1 MAKAKTSARSST
13 LRPAPSRSE
22 QSRGGSRAARG
33 EQAEGRKSAKTSP
46 TGRTRPSQA
55 AMPRS
60 MQNRGA
66 GDTRKAVQE
75 PRRGRA
81 SAKRAEPDA
90 LERVTHETE
99 VRGTETR
106 VERVVERAPK
116 PSLPDVDRASAGRG
130 RYVYCIIRSTQPLK
144 FGAIGMD
151 EQWPEVYTINYKDMA
166 AVVSDVPIA
175 PLDSTRENVLAHER
189 VNETVMRDHTVIPMS
204 FGTIFKTRE
213 DILELL
219 RSAYDAFADVL
230 NKMQDKLEFGLK
242 VLWDRDEMVRA
253 IEQED
258 EDIHRLK
265 SEISSQKGSTY
276 FARMQYGRL
285 IDAALQQRSE
295 RYVAEFLQRLRD
307 VSVAS
312 RVNRAIGDKMIM
324 NAAFL
329 VQRDQEQAFDRRIK
343 DIASH
348 FDKLT
353 FKYTGPWPPYNFV
366 NIRLKLERAGQH

>member
-1 MAKAKTSARSST
+1 MAKAKTQPARRASSGARSTRAEGSRKPAKTRASARP
-13 LRPAPSRSE
+13 RP
-22 QSRGGSRAARG
+22 
-33 EQAEGRKSAKTSP
+33 
-46 TGRTRPSQA
+46 A

-60 MQNRGA
+60 MQNRGT
-66 GDTRKAVQE
+66 GDSRKAVQA
-75 PRRGRA
+75 PRPRGA
-81 SAKRAEPDA
+81 SVRGDA
-90 LERVTHETE
+90 DESDLLMRVTHETE

-106 VERVVERAPK
+106 IERVVEQAPK

-130 RYVYCIIRSTQPLK
+130 RYVYCIIRASQALK

-151 EQWPEVYTINYKDMA
+151 EQWADVYTINYKDMA

-219 RSAYDAFADVL
+219 KSAYDAFADVL

-242 VLWDRDEMVRA
+242 VLWDRDEIVRQ

-265 SEISSQKGSTY
+265 TEISSQKGSTY

-285 IDAALQQRSE
+285 IDGALQQRSE

-343 DIASH
+343 EIASH

>member
-1 MAKAKTSARSST
+1 MAKAKKSTRAVTPRQVPGRPLRSGSKEEAAQRKTATRGAR
-13 LRPAPSRSE
+13 A
-22 QSRGGSRAARG
+22 Q
-33 EQAEGRKSAKTSP
+33 
-46 TGRTRPSQA
+46 QA

-60 MQNRGA
+60 MQHRGA
-66 GDTRKAVQE
+66 GDTRKAVQT
-75 PRRGRA
+75 PRAKATRA
-81 SAKRAEPDA
+81 GKAATAPDA
-90 LERVTHETE
+90 LTRVTHETE
-99 VRGTETR
+99 VRGAETR

-116 PSLPDVDRASAGRG
+116 PSMPVVDRSAGRG
-130 RYVYCIIRSTQPLK
+130 RYVYCVIRSTQPLQ

-151 EQWPEVYTINYKDMA
+151 EQWPEVYTVNYKDMA

-213 DILELL
+213 DIMELL

-265 SEISSQKGSTY
+265 TEISSQKGSTY

-295 RYVAEFLQRLRD
+295 RYVGEFLQRLRD

-329 VQRDQEQAFDRRIK
+329 VQRAQEQAFDKRIK
-343 DIASH
+343 EIAFA

>member
-1 MAKAKTSARSST
+1 MAKASKQSSERKSGRAAPARAPKRTESKAALARKRSSAR
-13 LRPAPSRSE
+13 RKPVE
-22 QSRGGSRAARG
+22 DAAV
-33 EQAEGRKSAKTSP
+33 T
-46 TGRTRPSQA
+46 
-55 AMPRS
+55 
-60 MQNRGA
+60 
-66 GDTRKAVQE
+66 
-75 PRRGRA
+75 
-81 SAKRAEPDA
+81 
-90 LERVTHETE
+90 RVTHETE

-116 PSLPDVDRASAGRG
+116 PSLPDVDRAAGRG
-130 RYVYCIIRSTQPLK
+130 RYVYCIIRASQPLK

-151 EQWPEVYTINYKDMA
+151 EQWSDVYTINFKDMA
-166 AVVSDVPIA
+166 AVISDIPLA

-213 DILELL
+213 DIVELL

-230 NKMQDKLEFGLK
+230 SKMQDKLEFGLK
-242 VLWDRDEMVRA
+242 VLWDRDEIVRA

-265 SEISSQKGSTY
+265 TEISSQKGSTY

-285 IDAALQQRSE
+285 IDGALQQRSE

-329 VQRDQEQAFDRRIK
+329 VQRDQEPAFDKRIK
-343 DIASH
+343 EIASR

>member
-1 MAKAKTSARSST
+1 MAKAKNQA
-13 LRPAPSRSE
+13 
-22 QSRGGSRAARG
+22 AARTAARKPAAKSKPATRN
-33 EQAEGRKSAKTSP
+33 QASSV
-46 TGRTRPSQA
+46 
-55 AMPRS
+55 RS
-60 MQNRGA
+60 MQNRGN
-66 GDTRKAVQE
+66 GDARKAVQPAR
-75 PRRGRA
+75 PRA
-81 SAKRAEPDA
+81 AA
-90 LERVTHETE
+90 LKSTGSREVLTRVTHETE

-106 VERVVERAPK
+106 IDRIVERAPK
-116 PSLPDVDRASAGRG
+116 PSLGEVDRDHAVRG
-130 RYVYCIIRSTQPLK
+130 RYVYCIIRANQPLK
-144 FGAIGMD
+144 FGGIGMD
-151 EQWPEVYTINYKDMA
+151 ETWPDVYTINFKDMA
-166 AVVSDVPIA
+166 AIISDVPIA

-213 DILELL
+213 DIVELL
-219 RSAYDAFADVL
+219 KSAYDAFADVL

-242 VLWDRDEMVRA
+242 VLWDRDEIIKA

-285 IDAALQQRSE
+285 IDTALQGRSE

-343 DIASH
+343 EIASH

>member
-1 MAKAKTSARSST
+1 MPKAKAPATARKTASKTRTA
-13 LRPAPSRSE
+13 
-22 QSRGGSRAARG
+22 
-33 EQAEGRKSAKTSP
+33 KSQP
-46 TGRTRPSQA
+46 A

-60 MQNRGA
+60 MQNRGS
-66 GDTRKAVQE
+66 GDRRKAVQQ
-75 PRRGRA
+75 PAVARQARPSARGA
-81 SAKRAEPDA
+81 GDNAVT
-90 LERVTHETE
+90 RVTHETE

-116 PSLPDVDRASAGRG
+116 PTLPDVDRASAVRG
-130 RYVYCIIRSTQPLK
+130 RYVYCIIRANQALT

-151 EQWPEVYTINYKDMA
+151 EQWPEVSTINYQDMA
-166 AVVSDVPIA
+166 AVFSDVPIA

-213 DILELL
+213 DIMELL

-230 NKMQDKLEFGLK
+230 AKMQDKLEFGLK
-242 VLWDRDEMVRA
+242 VLWNREEIVRI

-285 IDAALQQRSE
+285 IDAALQARSE
-295 RYVAEFLQRLRD
+295 RYVAEIFEALRD

-312 RVNRAIGDKMIM
+312 RSNKPIGDRMIM

-329 VQRDQEQAFDRRIK
+329 VGRETEQAFDARVK
-343 DIASH
+343 DIGSRY
-348 FDKLT
+348 DKLT

-366 NIRLKLERAGQH
+366 NIRLKLDRAGEP

>member
-1 MAKAKTSARSST
+1 VAKAKPPASARKA
-13 LRPAPSRSE
+13 AP
-22 QSRGGSRAARG
+22 ARG
-33 EQAEGRKSAKTSP
+33 AKPATKAAAPRAQRTDAKTKSGNGASP
-46 TGRTRPSQA
+46 A
-55 AMPRS
+55 
-60 MQNRGA
+60 
-66 GDTRKAVQE
+66 RKRRESEVLDVE
-75 PRRGRA
+75 PRVARDSEPASRTA
-81 SAKRAEPDA
+81 SA
-90 LERVTHETE
+90 
-99 VRGTETR
+99 
-106 VERVVERAPK
+106 
-116 PSLPDVDRASAGRG
+116 DVDRNANRG
-130 RYVYCIIRSTQPLK
+130 RYVYCIIRATQPLK

-151 EQWPEVYTINYKDMA
+151 DQSPDVYTINFRDMA
-166 AVVSDVPIA
+166 AVVSDVAIA

-204 FGTIFKTRE
+204 FGTIFKTRD

-230 NKMQDKLEFGLK
+230 AKMQDKLEFGLK
-242 VLWDRDEMVRA
+242 VLWDRDEIVKV

-265 SEISSQKGSTY
+265 TEISSQKGSTY

-295 RYVAEFLQRLRD
+295 RYVGEFLQRLRD

-312 RVNRAIGDKMIM
+312 RVNKAIGDKMIM

-329 VQRDQEQAFDRRIK
+329 VQREHEPAFDRRIK
-343 DIASH
+343 DIASNYE
-348 FDKLT
+348 KLT

>member
-1 MAKAKTSARSST
+1 MAKAAKKQAVSRKSSA
-13 LRPAPSRSE
+13 
-22 QSRGGSRAARG
+22 SRGGQG
-33 EQAEGRKSAKTSP
+33 
-46 TGRTRPSQA
+46 A

-60 MQNRGA
+60 MQSRGA
-66 GDTRKAVQE
+66 SDRRKAVQA
-75 PRRGRA
+75 PAGAAGARKGA
-81 SAKRAEPDA
+81 VT
-90 LERVTHETE
+90 RVTHETE
-99 VRGTETR
+99 VKGNETR
-106 VERVVERAPK
+106 VERLVERAPK
-116 PSLPDVDRASAGRG
+116 PSMPVVDRAAGRG
-130 RYVYCIIRSTQPLK
+130 RYVYCIIRANQPLK

-151 EQWPEVYTINYKDMA
+151 EQWPDVYTITYKDMS

-219 RSAYDAFADVL
+219 RSAYEAFADVL

-242 VLWDRDEMVRA
+242 VLWDRDEIVKA

-265 SEISSQKGSTY
+265 REISSQKGSTY

-285 IDAALQQRSE
+285 IDSALQQRSE
-295 RYVAEFLQRLRD
+295 RYVAEFLQRLRN

-343 DIASH
+343 DIASL

>member
-1 MAKAKTSARSST
+1 MAKAKAKTKTKTAPAAKKRA
-13 LRPAPSRSE
+13 APSPR
-22 QSRGGSRAARG
+22 QG
-33 EQAEGRKSAKTSP
+33 
-46 TGRTRPSQA
+46 A

-60 MQNRGA
+60 MQNRGS
-66 GDTRKAVQE
+66 GDSRKAVQQ
-75 PRRGRA
+75 PRSRRNITV
-81 SAKRAEPDA
+81 RERDAEEA
-90 LERVTHETE
+90 VTRVTHETE
-99 VRGTETR
+99 VRGNETR

-116 PSLPDVDRASAGRG
+116 PSLPDVDRSLGRG
-130 RYVYCIIRSTQPLK
+130 RYVYCIIRSTASLK
-144 FGAIGMD
+144 FGGIGMD
-151 EQWPEVYTINYKDMA
+151 EQWSDVYTINYKDMA
-166 AVVSDVPIA
+166 AVISDVPIA

-213 DILELL
+213 DIVELL

-242 VLWDRDEMVRA
+242 VLWDRDDIVRV
-253 IEQED
+253 IETED

-285 IDAALQQRSE
+285 IDTALQQRSE

-329 VQRDQEQAFDRRIK
+329 VQRDRSRRSTGASRRSRRI
-343 DIASH
+343 S
-348 FDKLT
+348 T
-353 FKYTGPWPPYNFV
+353 S
-366 NIRLKLERAGQH
+366 

>member
-1 MAKAKTSARSST
+1 MAKATKR
-13 LRPAPSRSE
+13 
-22 QSRGGSRAARG
+22 Q
-33 EQAEGRKSAKTSP
+33 
-46 TGRTRPSQA
+46 TGRQA
-55 AMPRS
+55 PRAVRGRRRDDRGQGPAMPRS
-60 MQNRGA
+60 MA
-66 GDTRKAVQE
+66 
-75 PRRGRA
+75 PRGRDQA
-81 SAKRAEPDA
+81 APLQRLPVGDAPDDPIT
-90 LERVTHETE
+90 RVTRETE

-116 PSLPDVDRASAGRG
+116 PSLSGADRAAGRG
-130 RYVYCIIRSTQPLK
+130 RYVYCIIRSSTLLK

-151 EQWPEVYTINYKDMA
+151 DAWPDVYTINYKDMA
-166 AVVSDVPIA
+166 AIVSDVPIT

-189 VNETVMRDHTVIPMS
+189 VNETVMREHTVIPMS
-204 FGTIFKTRE
+204 FGTIFKTRD

-219 RSAYDAFADVL
+219 KSAYEAFADVL
-230 NKMQDKLEFGLK
+230 DKMQDKLEFGLK
-242 VLWDRDEMVRA
+242 VLWDRDEIVKV
-253 IEQED
+253 IEEED
-258 EDIHRLK
+258 EDIHRLRR
-265 SEISSQKGSTY
+265 EISSQKGSTY

-285 IDAALQQRSE
+285 IDTALEQRSE

-307 VSVAS
+307 VAVAS

-343 DIASH
+343 EIASQYE
-348 FDKLT
+348 KLT